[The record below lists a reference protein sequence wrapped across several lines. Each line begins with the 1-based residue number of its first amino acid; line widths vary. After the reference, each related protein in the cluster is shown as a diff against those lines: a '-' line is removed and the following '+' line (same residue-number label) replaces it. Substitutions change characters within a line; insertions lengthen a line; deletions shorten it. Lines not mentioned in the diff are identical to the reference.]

1 MKQSYRIYN
10 TSVMKSMHLGVSAV
24 SAFATSLLQKST
36 IKFSNRIV
44 NRYTVTLGIVGFHA
58 PTLSTEITVLIFF
71 LAFNNICS
79 F

>member
-1 MKQSYRIYN
+1 MK
-10 TSVMKSMHLGVSAV
+10 KSMDLGVSAV
-24 SAFATSLLQKST
+24 SAFATSLLQEST
-36 IKFSNRIV
+36 MKFSNRIV

-58 PTLSTEITVLIFF
+58 PTLSTAITVLIFF